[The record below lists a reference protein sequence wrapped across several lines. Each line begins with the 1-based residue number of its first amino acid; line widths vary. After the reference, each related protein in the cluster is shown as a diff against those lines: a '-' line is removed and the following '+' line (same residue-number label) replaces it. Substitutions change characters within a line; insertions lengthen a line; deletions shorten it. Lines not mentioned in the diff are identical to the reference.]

1 MRSPDW
7 PILEPGHPT
16 LLRTPG
22 RYGYPR
28 ERILR
33 GEVGDYTIEEPHFN
47 WFIVLTSCSVVV
59 FMGWGPVEVVRSPAP
74 F

>member
-1 MRSPDW
+1 MRCPDW
-7 PILEPGHPT
+7 HILAQGHPT

-33 GEVGDYTIEEPHFN
+33 GKVSDYTIEEPHFN
-47 WFIVLTSCSVVV
+47 WFSVQASCGGVV
-59 FMGWGPVEVVRSPAP
+59 FMGRGPVEVVQSPAP